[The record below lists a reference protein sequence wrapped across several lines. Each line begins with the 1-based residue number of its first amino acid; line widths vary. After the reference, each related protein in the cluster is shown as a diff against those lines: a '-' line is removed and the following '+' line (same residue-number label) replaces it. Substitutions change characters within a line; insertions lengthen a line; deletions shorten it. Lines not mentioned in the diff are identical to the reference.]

1 MKAIYT
7 DADIITAGER
17 LRSERPGGLVSPW
30 DILKALGSRGK
41 FERVERIW
49 STHIAEAAEVAEA
62 PAVVEMPLPPR
73 LAEARD
79 ADLDRVASSLE
90 AVRGIVFSLY
100 SSTWTVADEVAQ
112 SRVAS
117 ERKTFAD
124 QRDEYERRE
133 ALAREVQEAA
143 ELREEALKV
152 RADGLDADLAKAVT
166 TATQLTERLAAA
178 DTEAARSTERSRAEI
193 ARLTASLASAE
204 AAAAL
209 ARQEAAAAVAT
220 AAAAH
225 ADADRTRGDLTAVR
239 NEMEALRR
247 DLDAARSH
255 GADLGS
261 KLAAADARATGMAEA
276 LDLERTAKTLI
287 EARATE
293 TAGQLTAT
301 TDRAARAEEQAR
313 GLEIKIGELRQLAA
327 AAEVKLVAA
336 TDGLDRERDTR
347 ILAEGRAAEMSER
360 LSAAEERAAALQAA
374 QVGAGGVKASS

>member
-100 SSTWTVADEVAQ
+100 SSTWTIADEVAQ

-143 ELREEALKV
+143 ELREEALEV

-178 DTEAARSTERSRAEI
+178 DAETARSTERSRAEI
-193 ARLTASLASAE
+193 ARLTDFLASAE

-209 ARQEAAAAVAT
+209 ARQEAAAAAAT

-225 ADADRTRGDLTAVR
+225 ADADRTWGDLTAVR

-276 LDLERTAKTLI
+276 LDLERTAKALI

-336 TDGLDRERDTR
+336 TDGLDRERDAR